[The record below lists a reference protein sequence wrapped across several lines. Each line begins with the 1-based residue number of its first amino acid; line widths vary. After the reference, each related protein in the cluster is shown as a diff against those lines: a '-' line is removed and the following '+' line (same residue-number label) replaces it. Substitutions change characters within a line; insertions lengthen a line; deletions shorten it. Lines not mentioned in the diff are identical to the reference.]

1 MGLVIFGEKEIPIGL
16 DEFLIKCPSC
26 KTSSWADILVVN
38 HYFHFYFFILL
49 NEFSFAISHL
59 RKIYLSQHGISFHKK
74 LISNYSQ
81 IKSQYRHPWFTYVG
95 VIIIVLI
102 ILLIIIGKILSRE

>member
-38 HYFHFYFFILL
+38 HYFHFYFLPFFPTGKDANVICKTCGLK
-49 NEFSFAISHL
+49 
-59 RKIYLSQHGISFHKK
+59 RYGISFHKK